1 MNVKIHTLAT
11 LALVAGTVVSLGGCS
26 NNKSVGSGD
35 NYSGTAPHAHPGA
48 SDNAALRDARL
59 AKDNVPPATA
69 TPKPT
74 AAAKPAPAPAPA
86 ETPAPRAAVASTGS
100 VMYIPT
106 GERNSSALMIE
117 KIYPTQ
123 VTVGQPFDY
132 IIKATNISAQALNN
146 VTVTEAAPTNFTIS
160 SVTPTGSNGVYN
172 LGTLNPGESK
182 SVTFKGAA
190 GGIGS
195 INSCASAT
203 YSTALCSTINV
214 VQPALAI
221 SKEITPEAILNCSPI
236 NMTIKVKNTGTGT
249 ATNVRVA
256 DTLPA
261 GLTLDNGGTSM
272 DESIGDIA
280 PGAERVITKTLK
292 ATGVGSFNNT
302 ASVKADGVNSVNSN
316 TVTTVVKQPKLE
328 ITCKPAGKT
337 MVGRKACYELTVRN
351 TGNAVAAGATVAL
364 TGATTEC
371 GPTISF
377 GDIAPGASVT
387 KTCCISGS
395 AIGTVALNATASAN
409 CAAPA
414 STNCTIEFI
423 GLPDIGTLLTDGDGV
438 VTVGNNHVMTYEV
451 QNQGQIDLTNVRVE
465 ITLPEGID
473 FVSSTAPKA
482 PVVSGRKL
490 TFTGITGVLKPG
502 DRPSFTMT
510 IKSRTAGE
518 KLIVSETFCDQ
529 LKTPVRDD
537 ELTNFVDQ

>member
-48 SDNAALRDARL
+48 SDNARLREARL
-59 AKDNVPPATA
+59 GNDRVPPATA
-69 TPKPT
+69 TPKPN
-74 AAAKPAPAPAPA
+74 PVPA
-86 ETPAPRAAVASTGS
+86 ENPAPRAAVASTGS

-132 IIKATNISAQALNN
+132 IIKATNISSLALSN

-160 SVTPTGSNGVYN
+160 SVTPTGNNGVYN

-182 SVTFKGAA
+182 SVTFKGSA

-221 SKEITPEAILNCSPI
+221 SKEITPESILNCSPI
-236 NMTIKVKNTGTGT
+236 NMTIKVKNTGSGT

-280 PGAERVITKTLK
+280 PGAERVITKSLK
-292 ATGVGSFNNT
+292 ATGIGSFNNT
-302 ASVKADGVNSVNSN
+302 ASVKADGVSAVQSN
-316 TVTTVVKQPKLE
+316 TVTTIVKQPKLE
-328 ITCKPAGKT
+328 ITCKAAGKT
-337 MVGRKACYELTVRN
+337 MIGRKACYELTIRN

-364 TGATTEC
+364 SLPSGVTTDCGASIT
-371 GPTISF
+371 F

-387 KTCCISGS
+387 KTCCITGS
-395 AIGTVALNATASAN
+395 NIGSIALAATASAN

-438 VTVGNNHVMTYEV
+438 VTVGANHIYTYEV
-451 QNQGQIDLTNVRVE
+451 QNQGQVDLTNVRVE
-465 ITLPEGID
+465 ITLPEGVD
-473 FVSSTAPKA
+473 YVSTTAPKA
-482 PVVSGRKL
+482 PSINGRKL
-490 TFTGITGVLKPG
+490 IFTGITGILKPG
-502 DRPSFTMT
+502 EKPTFTMT
-510 IKSRTAGE
+510 VKSRSAGE
-518 KLIVSETFCDQ
+518 KLIISETFCDQ

-537 ELTNFVDQ
+537 ELTNFVEQ